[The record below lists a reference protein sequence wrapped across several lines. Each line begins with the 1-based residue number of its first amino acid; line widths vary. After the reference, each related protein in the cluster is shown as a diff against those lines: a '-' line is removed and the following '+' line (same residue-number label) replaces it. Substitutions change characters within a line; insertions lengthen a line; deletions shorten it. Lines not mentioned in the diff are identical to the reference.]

1 MKNPLKL
8 TSIVFYALS
17 ALYVLI
23 FISKIGTGHTLAD
36 IVISEKIKF
45 IGFVLCV
52 LFALFYMLKNI
63 LAWWIALLYC
73 PAMAIL
79 NLTIGNKSL
88 DIISIFIITVIPLSI
103 CHYLEP
109 KYAEYKDFIK
119 GASQP
124 TKTRNSQESDFDFQ
138 NNNPSFDLQNPLQ
151 IIFVAVVGLAMFSV
165 YNLFTGGGA
174 LADKLGV
181 STVYAYLI
189 TELLLVLAF
198 IAFYWKKSILAWWI
212 ALISIP
218 LMWLVYYLFQPI
230 KIPQLIFT
238 SLLYGFVVWYLIAKY
253 KPYKEYINQA
263 MAN

>member
-23 FISKIGTGHTLAD
+23 FISKIGAGHTLAD
-36 IVISEKIKF
+36 IVINEKIKF
-45 IGFVLCV
+45 IGFILCV
-52 LFALFYMLKNI
+52 LFILFYMLKNI

-73 PAMAIL
+73 PAMVML

-88 DIISIFIITVIPLSI
+88 DIISVFIITIVPLSI
-103 CHYLEP
+103 FHYLEP
-109 KYAEYKDFIK
+109 KYAEYKVFIK

-124 TKTRNSQESDFDFQ
+124 TKTRNSQGSDFDFH
-138 NNNPSFDLQNPLQ
+138 NNKPSFDLQNPLQ
-151 IIFVAVVGLAMFSV
+151 IIFVAVVGLAMFTV

-181 STVYAYLI
+181 PTVYTHLI
-189 TELLLVLAF
+189 TKLLLVSAF
-198 IAFYWKKSILAWWI
+198 IVFYWKKSILAWWI
-212 ALISIP
+212 TLISVP
-218 LMWLVYYLFQPI
+218 LMWLIYSLFQSV
-230 KIPQLIFT
+230 KISQLIFA